1 MPVLTGADFDGRKT
15 SIVKALFKRSNCQQS
30 KRQRTKLPNIYSQH
44 KQIHLRTGA
53 THVGKLPNIY
63 SQHKQIQLRKGMVDG
78 LKRFFARLL
87 PQNDN
92 ISALAL
98 NGTPL
103 RSRLLLVQAL
113 NDKQICNPEP
123 TERYPEPGSISQ
135 SKCQTKRFRTKFGMT
150 KDKAAFTL
158 AEVLITLGIIG
169 VVAAMTIP
177 NLITTH
183 QKKVTVTKLQK
194 AISVLNQAYKTSY
207 EEVGEPD
214 DAFLL
219 GSEAYF
225 NTYWAPFV
233 KTAVLCETSK
243 KCGFSGNVSHPRGT
257 SQGFDFGS
265 DIMVAFITQDGLLY
279 AILTASTGSTPDTT
293 VASNII
299 AVDINGG
306 KGPNRFGRDFF
317 YLIRLPEGKGV
328 QPLGFDQSYQ
338 SVANSCSY
346 KGDGW
351 RCAEYIKRSGWQID
365 DAYPWR

>member
-30 KRQRTKLPNIYSQH
+30 KRQRTMLPNIYSQH
-44 KQIHLRTGA
+44 Q
-53 THVGKLPNIY
+53 
-63 SQHKQIQLRKGMVDG
+63 QIQLRKGPHRTGYSATSG
-78 LKRFFARLL
+78 LLTTSTSQLRKVRLKGIRRFFGRLL

-113 NDKQICNPEP
+113 NDHIRP
-123 TERYPEPGSISQ
+123 
-135 SKCQTKRFRTKFGMT
+135 
-150 KDKAAFTL
+150 KAAFTL

>member
-1 MPVLTGADFDGRKT
+1 
-15 SIVKALFKRSNCQQS
+15 
-30 KRQRTKLPNIYSQH
+30 
-44 KQIHLRTGA
+44 
-53 THVGKLPNIY
+53 
-63 SQHKQIQLRKGMVDG
+63 MVDG

-113 NDKQICNPEP
+113 NDHIRPKV
-123 TERYPEPGSISQ
+123 
-135 SKCQTKRFRTKFGMT
+135 
-150 KDKAAFTL
+150 AFTL